1 MIAQQEMRRDQ
12 RVVSPP
18 NLLTV
23 QVVKR
28 EQLLPGVVKLSLAVP
43 GTRQAPAPYLPG
55 QFVTLAIPTAQQTLY
70 RSYSLCGEGRPD
82 QPWVITIKRQPQ
94 GAGSSYLHDLA
105 QPGMLLSA
113 TPPRGTFTLPRG
125 LSRSTPLIFVAAGS
139 GITPI
144 IGMLRALAQLP
155 AERRPFAQLHYAARS
170 PEEMIYRRELL
181 ALDPQGQWLQRWEYF
196 SSQGQRLTPQE
207 VLNRAG
213 RWLRQAHWYTCGPE
227 ALKRD
232 LHSWLES
239 NRVPDEQVHA
249 EVFVSPGAAALRAL
263 RPVGA
268 RGAARMRV
276 ADTGE
281 SLEVRSRETLMAAL
295 ERQGYHPEF
304 SCRAGACGTCKLRLL
319 AGQVTPAGDALTPA
333 ERRAGYVLS
342 CVAQPLGEV
351 TLASGG
357 RPPARVAGR
366 GARSRG
372 AYSKRRHGLGW
383 LRAGAVVGVLGLL
396 IGFWNLTTNPTLTS
410 SASTSTSS
418 SNSSSS
424 SSSSGNSGGSSS
436 SSSQNN
442 QTPSSNTQ
450 SGTS

>member
-1 MIAQQEMRRDQ
+1 MIAPQEITRNL

-43 GTRQAPAPYLPG
+43 GTQQAPAPYLPG

-94 GAGSSYLHDLA
+94 GVGSSYLHDLVR
-105 QPGMLLSA
+105 PGALLSA
-113 TPPRGTFTLPRG
+113 AQPRGTFTLPRN
-125 LSRSTPLIFVAAGS
+125 LSHERPLIFVAAGS

-144 IGMLRALAQLP
+144 MGMLRALAALP
-155 AERRPFAQLHYAARS
+155 AERRPFVQLHYAARR
-170 PEEMIYRRELL
+170 PEEMIYRSELL
-181 ALDPQGQWLQRWEYF
+181 ALDPHGQWLQRWEYF
-196 SSQGQRLTPQE
+196 SSQGQRLIPSE
-207 VLNRAG
+207 VLARAG
-213 RWLRQAHWYTCGPE
+213 HWVRQSQWYICGPE

-232 LHSWLES
+232 MHAWLES
-239 NRVPDEQVHA
+239 NRVPDEQLHT
-249 EVFVSPGAAALRAL
+249 EVFVSPGAAALRTP
-263 RPVGA
+263 RPQGST
-268 RGAARMRV
+268 RLRV
-276 ADTGE
+276 AETGE
-281 SLEVRSRETLMAAL
+281 TLEVRSNETLLTAL
-295 ERQGYHPEF
+295 ERQGYRPEF

-319 AGQVTPAGDALTPA
+319 AGQVTPCGDALTPA

-351 TLASGG
+351 TLSSGG

-366 GARSRG
+366 VANSIYSSRQRSRN
-372 AYSKRRHGLGW
+372 W

-396 IGFWNLTTNPTLTS
+396 IGFWNLTANVTQSS
-410 SASTSTSS
+410 SASSSTSAS
-418 SNSSSS
+418 SSSS
-424 SSSSGNSGGSSS
+424 SSSSGGTSGSST
-436 SSSQNN
+436 SSSQSG
-442 QTPSSNTQ
+442 QTPSSTTQ